1 MPRPLRIEYP
11 GALYHV
17 TARGVQ
23 QAAIFI
29 DDQDRVALL
38 ANLARALRACD
49 AKAFAFC
56 LMDNHYHFVLQTCQA
71 NLSDL
76 MHRVNSVYSSA
87 FNRRHARRGHLF
99 EGRFKALHIDR
110 DAYLL
115 EVCRYVELNPVRAG
129 MVGEPGQWRWSSY
142 RSNTGTISSPRW
154 LATGELH
161 GALMGKAPQ
170 DTAQSVA
177 ACRSYAQWVE
187 DGRGKRL
194 WKTTLRR
201 GRCLGDEAFSGAMG
215 QEGT

>member
-1 MPRPLRIEYP
+1 MPRALRFEYP

-29 DDQDRVALL
+29 DNQDRVSLL
-38 ANLARALRACD
+38 SNVARAVRACD
-49 AKAFAFC
+49 AKVFAFC

-87 FNRRHARRGHLF
+87 FNRRHGRCGHLF

-142 RSNTGTISSPRW
+142 RSNTGAIASPRW
-154 LATGELH
+154 LATREVLA
-161 GALMGKAPQ
+161 ALTGMAPQ
-170 DTAQSVA
+170 DDAQRAV

-187 DGRGKRL
+187 DGRGKPL
-194 WKTTLRR
+194 WKTSPRH
-201 GRCLGDEAFSGAMG
+201 GRCLGDEAFGEAIR
-215 QEGT
+215 QETT

>member
-1 MPRPLRIEYP
+1 MPRPLRFEYP

-29 DDQDRVALL
+29 DDQDRVSLL
-38 ANLARALRACD
+38 ANLASALRTCD

-71 NLSDL
+71 NLSGL
-76 MHRVNSVYSSA
+76 MHRVNSVYSST

-99 EGRFKALHIDR
+99 EGRFKALHVDR

-129 MVGEPGQWRWSSY
+129 MVGLPEQWRWSSY

-161 GALMGKAPQ
+161 GALMGMAPQ
-170 DTAQSVA
+170 DDAERSA
-177 ACRSYAQWVE
+177 ACRSYAQWVA

-194 WKTTLRR
+194 RKTSPRR
-201 GRCLGDEAFSGAMG
+201 GRCLGDEHSARR
-215 QEGT
+215 